1 MSSLVYASFAAGL
14 PTGQI
19 KVGISQFKMMLVGA
33 AYMPDRVEHTRRNN
47 VSDEIAAS
55 GGYIGGG
62 LAIGSS
68 SSYDPSTNRTGI
80 EFSGLSLPNSTITA
94 AAGVIYQ
101 VETGPE
107 TDILICY
114 VNFAGIRITDNSTFT
129 VTQSYVYL
137 QF

>member
-19 KVGISQFKMMLVGA
+19 KVGFSQFKMMLVGA
-33 AYMPDRVEHTRRNN
+33 AYVPNRTEHTRRSS
-47 VSDEIAAS
+47 VSDEIDDT
-55 GGYIGGG
+55 GGYVEGGFSISSGSTYDPTTSRTIINFGG
-62 LAIGSS
+62 LTIA
-68 SSYDPSTNRTGI
+68 D
-80 EFSGLSLPNSTITA
+80 STITA

-101 VETGPE
+101 VETSPE
-107 TDILICY
+107 TDVLICY
-114 VNFAGIRITDNSTFT
+114 VDFAGIRITDNSTFT